1 MKTCPRC
8 GEDFD
13 PERAKRKINRM
24 YGEDTYEDYYRTE
37 QEEVCASCAA
47 MEISADVGE
56 GEDVIEDMGSGWDD
70 D

>member
-8 GEDFD
+8 GEGFD
-13 PERAKRKINRM
+13 PERAKHKIDHM
-24 YGEDTYEDYYRTE
+24 YGEYTYEDYYRTE
-37 QEEVCASCAA
+37 QEKVCVSCAP

-56 GEDVIEDMGSGWDD
+56 GEEIKENMGSGWDD

>member
-13 PERAKRKINRM
+13 PEHTKHKIDHM
-24 YGEDTYEDYYRTE
+24 YGEYTYEDYYRTE
-37 QEEVCASCAA
+37 REEVCASCAC

-56 GEDVIEDMGSGWDD
+56 GEEIVENMGSGWDND
-70 D
+70 